1 MYCEYEKDRKD
12 YLRTQEEFE
21 GQSAGTLRTS
31 RGGYQLVAIERGEG
45 NPKLVILLSILDMLE
60 LQMAIELKN

>member
-1 MYCEYEKDRKD
+1 M
-12 YLRTQEEFE
+12 QEEFE